1 MCLGAP
7 ATGTYN
13 CVPLTEDDASNLPGY
28 INPELNSNLKRM
40 IAVLSGKGLSR
51 VPEWYCPVWDG
62 NAGACTMPESGK
74 IFNKRIGVERG
85 SCEGSNCWACAAAEQ
100 TPVAGLITRPRYES
114 NEWHAWGH
122 GVTLSFNAEGTSAT
136 LSNPDFGDCEPT
148 WTEFFIQVVA
158 SNVPVDL
165 CSATT
170 YFEGI
175 AENLACDLWL
185 NSGHSCDT
193 KWEDVCATDNPSG
206 ADYNSFTVSASCTQC
221 PVDLCSAT
229 TYFEGIAENLA
240 CHFWLDAGHSCNTKW
255 EDVCATD
262 HPSGA
267 DHNSDT
273 VSTVGCSQCPSPPP
287 PPPSPP
293 PSPPP
298 PSPPPPS
305 PPPTPPPSPSPG
317 AIAHQVTT
325 RFMLDGTI
333 TDFDAAAQVSIKTV
347 LAREADVSTSAVTL
361 TLTAGS
367 VIVQADIVL
376 ATAEGANFAASQLSA
391 GVLASS
397 ETLETALNTQFKADG
412 VDATASVQ
420 AIVDA
425 PEVVSTGDDSQG
437 VRTSLLVGIVVS
449 GVAVLLGLLFGVCV
463 LWRKQRK
470 NIGGALKQSAG
481 AIGAPVSEG
490 APVVELAAVQAA
502 LVVQQASVPGSSTQH
517 TNKHT
522 LATDVEILKRQLG
535 LNGTVSE
542 VVKEAATQLAIDSN
556 GRPLSDVSM
565 ECVRS
570 LGTAA

>member
-1 MCLGAP
+1 MDALDDLIIYQAQMCLGAP

-74 IFNKRIGVERG
+74 IFNTRIGVERG

-100 TPVAGLITRPRYES
+100 TPVGGLITRPRYES
-114 NEWHAWGH
+114 NGWHAWGY

-158 SNVPVDL
+158 SNV
-165 CSATT
+165 
-170 YFEGI
+170 
-175 AENLACDLWL
+175 
-185 NSGHSCDT
+185 
-193 KWEDVCATDNPSG
+193 
-206 ADYNSFTVSASCTQC
+206 

-298 PSPPPPS
+298 TPPPSPSPASPPLPPPSPPPS

-376 ATAEGANFAASQLSA
+376 ATAEGANFASSQLSA

>member
-100 TPVAGLITRPRYES
+100 TPVAGLITRPRHES
-114 NEWHAWGH
+114 NGWHAWGY

-193 KWEDVCATDNPSG
+193 KWEGVCAADHPNG
-206 ADYNSFTVSASCTQC
+206 ADQNTYTLASISCTQC
-221 PVDLCSAT
+221 PALSPPPPA
-229 TYFEGIAENLA
+229 L
-240 CHFWLDAGHSCNTKW
+240 S
-255 EDVCATD
+255 
-262 HPSGA
+262 PPPPP
-267 DHNSDT
+267 
-273 VSTVGCSQCPSPPP
+273 PSPPP

-293 PSPPP
+293 PSPPRDP
-298 PSPPPPS
+298 DQKSPLVDS
-305 PPPTPPPSPSPG
+305 
-317 AIAHQVTT
+317 
-325 RFMLDGTI
+325 
-333 TDFDAAAQVSIKTV
+333 
-347 LAREADVSTSAVTL
+347 
-361 TLTAGS
+361 GS
-367 VIVQADIVL
+367 NV
-376 ATAEGANFAASQLSA
+376 E
-391 GVLASS
+391 
-397 ETLETALNTQFKADG
+397 
-412 VDATASVQ
+412 
-420 AIVDA
+420 
-425 PEVVSTGDDSQG
+425 TGDG
-437 VRTSLLVGIVVS
+437 EALS
-449 GVAVLLGLLFGVCV
+449 G
-463 LWRKQRK
+463 
-470 NIGGALKQSAG
+470 G
-481 AIGAPVSEG
+481 AIGG
-490 APVVELAAVQAA
+490 MIGGIAVFA
-502 LVVQQASVPGSSTQH
+502 LVLGLVYHHMYNKRRQIPDDVPVQSAQIATSVIPLSST
-517 TNKHT
+517 
-522 LATDVEILKRQLG
+522 AVEQPWQVQMGKLG
-535 LNGTVSE
+535 SG
-542 VVKEAATQLAIDSN
+542 AGGSN
-556 GRPLSDVSM
+556 AVYM
-565 ECVRS
+565 
-570 LGTAA
+570 

>member
-40 IAVLSGKGLSR
+40 VAALSGKGLSK
-51 VPEWYCPVWDG
+51 VPYWYCPVWDG
-62 NAGACTMPESGK
+62 NTGACTTPESGK

-85 SCEGSNCWACAAAEQ
+85 SCEGSNCWACA
-100 TPVAGLITRPRYES
+100 PGGHVVRPGASS
-114 NEWHAWGH
+114 NGWHVWGH
-122 GVTLSFNAEGTSAT
+122 GVTLNFNADGTSAT
-136 LSNPDFGDCEPT
+136 LSNPDMGDCEPT

-158 SNVPVDL
+158 SNIVPVDL
-165 CSATT
+165 CSETT

-175 AENLACDLWL
+175 AENLVCYLWL
-185 NSGHSCDT
+185 DAGHSCST
-193 KWEDVCATDNPSG
+193 KWEDVCAM
-206 ADYNSFTVSASCTQC
+206 
-221 PVDLCSAT
+221 
-229 TYFEGIAENLA
+229 
-240 CHFWLDAGHSCNTKW
+240 
-255 EDVCATD
+255 D
-262 HPSGA
+262 HPGG
-267 DHNSDT
+267 DNSIT
-273 VSTVGCSQCPSPPP
+273 LSTVGCSQCPLPPP

-293 PSPPP
+293 
-298 PSPPPPS
+298 
-305 PPPTPPPSPSPG
+305 SPSPG
-317 AIAHQVTT
+317 AIVHQVTT
-325 RFMLDGTI
+325 RFMLGGSV

-347 LAREADVSTSAVTL
+347 LAREADVSMSAVTL
-361 TLTAGS
+361 TLTVGS

-376 ATAEGANFAASQLSA
+376 ATAEGATFAASQLSA

-412 VDATASVQ
+412 VEATASVQ

-425 PEVVSTGDDSQG
+425 PEVLSTGDDSQG
-437 VRTSLLVGIVVS
+437 VGTSLLVGIVVL
-449 GVAVLLGLLFGVCV
+449 GVAAVLLGLLFGVWV

-470 NIGGALKQSAG
+470 NFDGALEQSAG

-490 APVVELAAVQAA
+490 APVVELAVVQAA

-522 LATDVEILKRQLG
+522 LATNVEILKRELG

-570 LGTAA
+570 LGPVA

>member
-1 MCLGAP
+1 MDALDDLIIYQAQMCLGAP

-100 TPVAGLITRPRYES
+100 TPVAGLITRPRVES
-114 NEWHAWGH
+114 NGWHAWGY

-158 SNVPVDL
+158 SNV
-165 CSATT
+165 
-170 YFEGI
+170 
-175 AENLACDLWL
+175 
-185 NSGHSCDT
+185 
-193 KWEDVCATDNPSG
+193 
-206 ADYNSFTVSASCTQC
+206 

-298 PSPPPPS
+298 TPPPSPSPASPPLPPPSPPPS